1 MKATGIVR
9 KVDQL
14 GRYVIPKELR
24 ETMSIEAN
32 KTKLEIFVID
42 KDTIAL
48 KRFESQLAC
57 SICGDPFVD
66 TIMYKDK
73 RFCADCIKGLHGE
86 L

>member
-1 MKATGIVR
+1 MKATGVVR

-24 ETMSIEAN
+24 KTMNIEEN
-32 KTKLEIFVID
+32 QTKLEVFVID

-48 KRFESQLAC
+48 KRFESQLTC
-57 SICGDPFVD
+57 SICGDSFVSL
-66 TIMYKDK
+66 IIYKDK
-73 RFCADCIKGLHGE
+73 RFCVDCIKGLQEE

>member
-24 ETMSIEAN
+24 KTMKIEEN
-32 KTKLEIFVID
+32 QTKLEVFIVD

-57 SICGDPFVD
+57 SICGDPFVGS
-66 TIMYKDK
+66 IMYKGK
-73 RFCADCIKGLHGE
+73 RFCVDCIKGLQEE